1 MNATVSAISPT
12 YCEPAPDEIQD
23 LQEQF
28 VDGEID
34 EGELEARSAEVWER
48 E

>member
-1 MNATVSAISPT
+1 MNATVSAIIPT

-23 LQEQF
+23 VQEQF

-34 EGELEARSAEVWER
+34 EGELEARVEEVIQR
-48 E
+48 D